1 MLCPRA
7 RVRIDICIATFQRP
21 ILLERLLR
29 DLSAQ
34 QLPDD
39 VATQIIVVDND
50 VRESARAVVTAFQSS
65 GAPIEYL
72 TQPEQNI
79 ALTRNRALDHSQGDL
94 IAFIDDDE
102 SAPKDWL
109 ATLLTTM
116 ERCAADIVLG
126 PVNGVLPPGAPGWLV
141 KGRFF
146 EQPERRTGVRVKAL
160 VGGTGNA
167 LMRASAVRGRFA
179 FNPRFG
185 LSGGEDTDFFH
196 RLWRSGAV
204 VVWCQEARLTEA
216 VPEERMTVRWLL
228 RRAIRT
234 GQTYAE
240 ILNRPEGGLRFVGWI
255 ILKLVAVLIT
265 GGLAVAA
272 FPISRSKAMHFAI
285 KCTSNVGQLS
295 WIASY
300 RLLEYKQYV

>member
-1 MLCPRA
+1 MPCRPA
-7 RVRIDICIATFQRP
+7 HVRIDICIATFRRP
-21 ILLERLLR
+21 ALLERLLR

-34 QLPDD
+34 QLPEG
-39 VATQIIVVDND
+39 VTTHIIVADND
-50 VRESARAVVTAFQSS
+50 VRESARSVVTAFQAS
-65 GAPIEYL
+65 GASVEYL

-79 ALTRNRALDHSQGDL
+79 ALTRNRALHHSQGDL

-109 ATLLTTM
+109 AALLTTM
-116 ERCAADIVLG
+116 EQCTADVVLG
-126 PVNGVLPPGAPGWLV
+126 PVNGVLPLNAPDWLV

-146 EQPERRTGVRVKAL
+146 ERPERETGLRVKAM

-167 LMRASAVRGRFA
+167 LVRASTVRGRFA

-204 VVWCQEARLTEA
+204 VVWCQEAGLTES

-228 RRAIRT
+228 RRAVRT
-234 GQTYAE
+234 GQMYTE
-240 ILNRPEGGLRFVGWI
+240 ILNRPEGGLRFAGWFATRV
-255 ILKLVAVLIT
+255 VAVPAAAV
-265 GGLAVAA
+265 LAVAA
-272 FPISRSKAMHFAI
+272 FPISRSIAMYFAI
-285 KCTSNVGQLS
+285 KCASNIGQLS
-295 WIASY
+295 WLGSH
-300 RLLEYKQYV
+300 RLLDYRQ